1 MAAKKPVVRKK
12 PAKGKVPP
20 QFAKKTVAPATVPK
34 GTPVMG
40 GKAANPFVKGGGKA
54 KATVTVAKKGK
65 GKMPAG
71 LAAFLAKKKT
81 GK

>member
-20 QFAKKTVAPATVPK
+20 QFAKNTVAPATVPK
-34 GTPVMG
+34 
-40 GKAANPFVKGGGKA
+40 KGA
-54 KATVTVAKKGK
+54 FPVAKKGR